1 MSSSLEQLSPEDV
14 RTVGNRLNLNGNR
27 ALVTGAGSGI
37 GRVVSFT
44 LAAAGADVALS
55 DRVVEDIEDVAAST
69 RETFDVSVTTI
80 EADVMEEEAVS
91 AMVETAVSDLDGL
104 DILVN
109 VAGVSTVSPSE
120 DISVKEWDLVQG
132 VDLRG
137 TFLAAREAFPHLND
151 GGRIVN
157 IASIAGIYGSSTMSH
172 YGAAKAGVK
181 NLTRSLANE
190 WATENIRVNAVA
202 PGPILTPGV
211 ADWFDIEPETAY
223 DRESVDRE
231 VGSPAEVADTVLFL
245 SSPLSSYI
253 SGQTLVV
260 AGPPPVQED
269 FSAAPK

>member
-1 MSSSLEQLSPEDV
+1 MSSSLQQLSPEDV
-14 RTVGNRLNLNGNR
+14 RSVGDRLDLDGDR

-55 DRVVEDIEDVAAST
+55 DRVVEDIEAAAEST
-69 RETFDVSVTTI
+69 REAFDVSVTTI
-80 EADVMEEEAVS
+80 EADVMDEQAVS
-91 AMVETAVSDLDGL
+91 EMVETAVSDLGGL
-104 DILVN
+104 DVLVN

-120 DISVKEWDLVQG
+120 EISAKAWDLVHG

-172 YGAAKAGVK
+172 YGAAKAGVE

-190 WATENIRVNAVA
+190 WASENIRVNAVA

-211 ADWFDIEPETAY
+211 ADWFDIELETAY
-223 DRESVDRE
+223 NRESVDRE

-245 SSPLSSYI
+245 SSQLSSYV
-253 SGQTLVV
+253 SGQTLEI
-260 AGPPPVQED
+260 AGPSPVQED
-269 FSAAPK
+269 FSAAPE